1 MRKCRSFLLTLAV
14 MFSAIS
20 AFLTVPGAAAVQVP
34 SSTTSSVAQ
43 QTSQADSVRVANA
56 SKAEQTETMH
66 PPRASGLTCFMLVML
81 SGMLSGLT
89 VMGVGRH
96 KKLCCLPV
104 ALGSEHSH
112 ENGKIV
118 L

>member
-14 MFSAIS
+14 MLSAIP
-20 AFLTVPGAAAVQVP
+20 AFLTVPGSAAAQMP
-34 SSTTSSVAQ
+34 SGTTSSVAQ
-43 QTSQADSVRVANA
+43 QTAQADSVRVANA
-56 SKAEQTETMH
+56 SKAKQAEAMQF
-66 PPRASGLTCFMLVML
+66 PRASGLTCFMLVML
-81 SGMLSGLT
+81 SGMLSGLF
-89 VMGVGRH
+89 VLGVGRH

-104 ALGSEHSH
+104 ALGSEHSR